1 MYYYK
6 LLISDED
13 GTAYDYIAVNDR
25 KELEKQKQS
34 FANDFPSNTIDDVTV
49 MEVSVEECL
58 QEETEKIEHMI
69 FDYYFKSN
77 NNPEVVT
84 LLEYANMKKKYRV
97 DLDFRWQVLK
107 CFNAR

>member
-1 MYYYK
+1 M
-6 LLISDED
+6 
-13 GTAYDYIAVNDR
+13 
-25 KELEKQKQS
+25 EKQKQS

-49 MEVSVEECL
+49 MEVSVEKCL

-77 NNPEVVT
+77 HNSEVVT
-84 LLEYANMKKKYRV
+84 LREYANMKKKFRV

-107 CFNAR
+107 